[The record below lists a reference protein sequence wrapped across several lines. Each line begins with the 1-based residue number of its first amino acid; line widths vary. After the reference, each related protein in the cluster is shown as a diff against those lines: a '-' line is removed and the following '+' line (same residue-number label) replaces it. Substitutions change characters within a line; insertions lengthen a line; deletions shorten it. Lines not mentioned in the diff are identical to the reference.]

1 MATVREYEII
11 QHPQIDGIT
20 IFFDTLTYRTP
31 HSHSEWEL
39 VWVSEGTLSIRTGGT
54 QYAIA
59 PGEMAVLAPQQPHE
73 LHGEP
78 DGCTF
83 LCMQV
88 SPRVL
93 ERFFP
98 AAGRTRLDG
107 LSVHE
112 YLAGEYPAFRQTVR
126 AAVRAYLEQP
136 PFYQLF
142 CAGQVCLL
150 WHSLFSH
157 MPCRVLSAEE
167 AAQAEK
173 RSARLARLLEFVDK
187 NYMHP
192 IRLADFA
199 RSEGCTMNHMS
210 YFVRQ
215 CLDQSFQ
222 QYVDTVRFHCACK
235 LIDAGSTRMTD
246 VCFAAGFSDY
256 RYFCRAF
263 RQRLG
268 VTPEEYCRRA
278 QPPAQQ
284 QTHLHHSIHSMERFY
299 SREKSLELLE
309 KL

>member
-1 MATVREYEII
+1 MASVREYEII

-20 IFFDTLTYRTP
+20 IFFDTLAYRTP
-31 HSHSEWEL
+31 HSHPEWEL
-39 VWVSEGTLSIRTGGT
+39 VWVTEGTLSIRTGGT

-78 DGCTF
+78 DNCTF
-83 LCMQV
+83 LCVQV

-112 YLAGEYPAFRQTVR
+112 YLAEEYPAFQQTMR
-126 AAVRAYLEQP
+126 EAARAYLEQP
-136 PFYQLF
+136 PFYQLC

-150 WHSLFSH
+150 WHSLFLH

-167 AAQAEK
+167 ATQAEK

-199 RSEGCTMNHMS
+199 RAEGCTMNHMS

-256 RYFCRAF
+256 RYFSRAF

-268 VTPEEYCRRA
+268 ITPEEYCRRA

-284 QTHLHHSIHSMERFY
+284 HTHLHHSIHSMERFY
-299 SREKSLELLE
+299 SREKSLALLE